1 MASRLST
8 LRGGAQKH
16 GSRSQSRSAFTSR
29 VSSPAPP
36 QPSTYSMHTPV
47 KDPTGKT
54 TEYRDENDTCPV
66 CKSDRF
72 LNKNLRLLVSPCY
85 HRMFV
90 SPKAISSASPT
101 CEGCIDRIFTLGPAP
116 CPIPGCGTTLRKM
129 QFIHQTFE
137 DLTVEKEVGVRR
149 RIAKEFNKRR
159 QDFSDLRSYN
169 DYLEL
174 VEDITFN
181 LINNINVRETEEL
194 IEKNRR
200 DNAAL
205 IELNIQRDER
215 DISSLQEEEARE
227 RREREQRAAD
237 IRRLEEEE
245 KLEKEREKQA
255 IIDGLAKSNTD
266 ADRLIAKTRAEA
278 AKRSQA
284 RRRPDIS
291 NLLSSSAPG
300 SSYGRTNTVAAK
312 DEPHQP
318 FTDDWDDCHDKFKLR
333 LPGDQS
339 PYYDPMT
346 VEVRKDA
353 EGKYRAGGFMLE
365 EVWERALR
373 CAVMGL
379 DIAPL
384 PEDVPAT

>member
-1 MASRLST
+1 
-8 LRGGAQKH
+8 
-16 GSRSQSRSAFTSR
+16 
-29 VSSPAPP
+29 
-36 QPSTYSMHTPV
+36 MHTPV

-85 HRMFV
+85 HRM
-90 SPKAISSASPT
+90 

-116 CPIPGCGTTLRKM
+116 CPIPGCGTILRKM

-159 QDFSDLRSYN
+159 QDFQDLRSYN
-169 DYLEL
+169 DYLEM

-181 LINNINVRETEEL
+181 LIHNIKVRETEEL

-200 DNAAL
+200 ENAAL

-215 DISSLQEEEARE
+215 DVSSLQEEEARE
-227 RREREQRAAD
+227 RRDREQRAAEL
-237 IRRLEEEE
+237 RMMEEEE
-245 KLEKEREKQA
+245 KFEKEREKQA
-255 IIDGLAKSNTD
+255 IIDGLATSNTD
-266 ADRLIAKTRAEA
+266 ADRLVAKTRAEA

-291 NLLSSSAPG
+291 NLLSSSTTT
-300 SSYGRTNTVAAK
+300 SYNNTRNTFAK
-312 DEPHQP
+312 DEPHVP
-318 FTDDWDDCHDKFKLR
+318 FTDDWDDCHDRFSLR

-339 PYYDPMT
+339 PYYDPT
-346 VEVRKDA
+346 TIEVRKDV
-353 EGKYRAGGFMLE
+353 EGKYRAGGYMLE

-373 CAVMGL
+373 SAVMAL
-379 DIAPL
+379 DITPL
-384 PEDVPAT
+384 PEDE